1 MSEIYWI
8 TRLDLISGWLEAA
21 AAISG
26 VVLVVAFIVMLICDN
41 VANAGEYESEREEA
55 KKLLTAWKPY
65 RNKSLSLFLFFLPIA
80 ILTPDTKDAML
91 IFGVGTTIDYIKS
104 NDTIKNIPD
113 KCINALDA
121 WVDSLTEKESKN
133 EN

>member
-8 TRLDLISGWLEAA
+8 TRLDLISGWLIVFAVVS
-21 AAISG
+21 AI
-26 VVLVVAFIVMLICDN
+26 VTFIAIIAYINCRTD
-41 VANAGEYESEREEA
+41 YEKYGDDADKRWAEFSS
-55 KKLLTAWKPY
+55 KLFKI
-65 RNKSLSLFLFFLPIA
+65 SLPCFFTFCVSS
-80 ILTPDTKDAML
+80 ILTPTTNEAML
-91 IFGVGTTIDYIKS
+91 IYGVGTTIEYVKQ
-104 NDTIKNIPD
+104 NNTLQQIPD

>member
-8 TRLDLISGWLEAA
+8 TRLDVLNGWLISFSVICGIVIF
-21 AAISG
+21 IS
-26 VVLVVAFIVMLICDN
+26 VVAYLGFRGD
-41 VANAGEYESEREEA
+41 YE
-55 KKLLTAWKPY
+55 KY
-65 RNKSLSLFLFFLPIA
+65 GDDGNKNWMLFFSKIFKVSTPFFVLFV
-80 ILTPDTKDAML
+80 ILTIFTPTTKEAML
-91 IFGVGTTIDYIKS
+91 IYGVGNTINYVKQNNTLQQI
-104 NDTIKNIPD
+104 TD

>member
-8 TRLDLISGWLEAA
+8 TRLDLISGWLIGFAVISAIVTLIAIICYVCNRSDYEKYHIEADKRWTEFSSKLFK
-21 AAISG
+21 IS
-26 VVLVVAFIVMLICDN
+26 FPC
-41 VANAGEYESEREEA
+41 
-55 KKLLTAWKPY
+55 
-65 RNKSLSLFLFFLPIA
+65 FFTFCVSS
-80 ILTPDTKDAML
+80 ILTPTTNEAML
-91 IFGVGTTIDYIKS
+91 IYGVGTTIDYVKQ
-104 NDTIKNIPD
+104 NNTLQQIPD

>member
-1 MSEIYWI
+1 MNEIYWI
-8 TRLDLISGWLEAA
+8 TRLDLISGWLTAA

-41 VANAGEYESEREEA
+41 VASAGAYESEREES

-65 RNKSLSLFLFFLPIA
+65 RNTSLALFLFFLPIA
-80 ILTPDTKDAML
+80 ILTPNTKDAML
-91 IFGVGTTIDYIKS
+91 IYGIGTTIDYVKQ
-104 NDTIKNIPD
+104 NNTLQQIPD

-121 WVDSLTEKESKN
+121 WVDSLTKKESKN

>member
-8 TRLDLISGWLEAA
+8 TRLDSISGWLIALVV
-21 AAISG
+21 ISG
-26 VVLVVAFIVMLICDN
+26 VIAFVSACCYIGNRSD
-41 VANAGEYESEREEA
+41 YEKHKWEDS
-55 KKLLTAWKPY
+55 KNWMIFCVKIF
-65 RNKSLSLFLFFLPIA
+65 KSSTFCFFLFLISS
-80 ILTPDTKDAML
+80 ILTPTTKEAML
-91 IFGVGTTIDYIKS
+91 IYGVGTTIDYVKQ
-104 NDTIKNIPD
+104 NDTLKQIPD

>member
-8 TRLDLISGWLEAA
+8 TRLDLISGWLIGFAVISAIVTFIAIVAYIGRRSDYEAYHTDA
-21 AAISG
+21 DKRWAEFSSKLFKIS
-26 VVLVVAFIVMLICDN
+26 LPC
-41 VANAGEYESEREEA
+41 
-55 KKLLTAWKPY
+55 
-65 RNKSLSLFLFFLPIA
+65 FFTFCVSS
-80 ILTPDTKDAML
+80 ILTPTTNEAML
-91 IFGVGTTIDYIKS
+91 IYGVGTTIDYVKQ
-104 NDTIKNIPD
+104 NNTLQQIPD

>member
-8 TRLDLISGWLEAA
+8 TRLDLISGWLIGFAV
-21 AAISG
+21 ISG
-26 VVLVVAFIVMLICDN
+26 LITFISACGYIGN
-41 VANAGEYESEREEA
+41 RSEYEDHEWECHKNWMNFCA
-55 KKLLTAWKPY
+55 KAF
-65 RNKSLSLFLFFLPIA
+65 KSGIFCFFFFLISS
-80 ILTPDTKDAML
+80 ILTPTTKEAML
-91 IFGVGTTIDYIKS
+91 IYGVGTTIDYVKQ
-104 NDTIKNIPD
+104 NDTLQQIPD

>member
-8 TRLDLISGWLEAA
+8 TRLDLISVWLTAA

-41 VANAGEYESEREEA
+41 LANVGEYESEREEA

-65 RNKSLSLFLFFLPIA
+65 RNKSFVLFLFFLPIA
-80 ILTPDTKDAML
+80 ILTPNTKDAML
-91 IFGVGTTIDYIKS
+91 IYGV
-104 NDTIKNIPD
+104 
-113 KCINALDA
+113 
-121 WVDSLTEKESKN
+121 
-133 EN
+133 